1 MSNRGN
7 VQQMPEDGFANRRI
21 TLPTLAT
28 IAVVA
33 AVLHFG
39 QDVFLPLAIAMLIT
53 FALSPLVS
61 YLRNR
66 GLPMMA
72 TVLAVVT
79 MAFAAV
85 SYTHL
90 DVYKRQAQT
99 FIDRSLTPA
108 ASSAALAAS
117 GS

>member
-79 MAFAAV
+79 MAFAVIGLFLMIGATQMSQLAV
-85 SYTHL
+85 NLPTL
-90 DVYKRQAQT
+90 QAN
-99 FIDRSLTPA
+99 SVAKL
-108 ASSAALAAS
+108 
-117 GS
+117 